1 MRQTLG
7 SQNPGRLARPAVF
20 MGVLTLIIVGMALI
34 TAVIPFRQIL
44 EQQARVASDSAELS
58 RISIE
63 NELLSE
69 EVEALN
75 TPEEIERLARE
86 NLGYVMPGETAYVV
100 LEPAE
105 SATLPSAPPVVDN
118 EDDVPWYL
126 AIWNFFT
133 GADLSGG

>member
-1 MRQTLG
+1 MT
-7 SQNPGRLARPAVF
+7 RLSRPAMF
-20 MGVLTLIIVGMALI
+20 MGVLALIITGMAVI

-44 EQQARVASDSAELS
+44 DQQARVEGSAAELA
-58 RISIE
+58 RINLE
-63 NELLSE
+63 NELLSG

-100 LEPAE
+100 LEPDE
-105 SATLPSAPPVVDN
+105 TLTSTTVAPVADDG
-118 EDDVPWYL
+118 DDVPWYL

-133 GADLSGG
+133 GADLSGAKLPG

>member
-1 MRQTLG
+1 M
-7 SQNPGRLARPAVF
+7 F
-20 MGVLTLIIVGMALI
+20 MGVLALIIAGMAVI

-44 EQQARVASDSAELS
+44 EQQARVDSASAELARLS
-58 RISIE
+58 LE
-63 NELLSE
+63 NELLSG

-75 TPEEIERLARE
+75 TPAEIERLARE

-100 LEPAE
+100 LEPE
-105 SATLPSAPPVVDN
+105 ETLPSTTAALAIED